1 MSETA
6 DVPAVTGA
14 AIWRAR
20 AGILGSALRFA
31 LRGRSPARAASALR
45 ALMEG
50 AERRRGFP
58 LPARRVRVGTRV
70 FLDVSIPG
78 WPSQGLD
85 RFLEGELERI
95 SPTRPGAPPLHLALL
110 AVTRLCPLRCVHCS
124 DADVLASEESLSTS
138 QLLDI
143 ARGIAA
149 LGASH
154 LELTGGEPM
163 ERLDAVEAICRDL
176 APGVDVWVLTSGVG
190 LDARAAARLR
200 EAGATG
206 VTVSIDHWEADRH
219 DAFRGRRGVF
229 QEAVEGVGA
238 ARDAG
243 LVVALS
249 VTLTPAVATED
260 GLDHLGRLGRELR
273 VPFLRLLE
281 PRAVGAWSGRDVAL
295 PSSALDVVARFARAS
310 HAADSPLPIVE
321 LPAMTQRSLGC
332 FGGGDRYLFVDAKG
346 NVHACPF
353 CRRSAGSALDGG
365 LAAARDALLSRGCQA
380 YPRAHPDAVGV
391 GLRVS
396 RTARPS

>member
-1 MSETA
+1 
-6 DVPAVTGA
+6 
-14 AIWRAR
+14 
-20 AGILGSALRFA
+20 
-31 LRGRSPARAASALR
+31 
-45 ALMEG
+45 MEG

-58 LPARRVRVGTRV
+58 LPARRVRVGRRV

-78 WPSQGLD
+78 WPSPALD

-95 SPTRPGAPPLHLALL
+95 APTRPGAPPLHLALL
-110 AVTRLCPLRCVHCS
+110 AVTRLCPLRCMHCS

-138 QLLDI
+138 QLLDV
-143 ARGIAA
+143 ARGVAA

-163 ERLDAVEAICRDL
+163 ARLDAVEAICREL

-190 LDARAAARLR
+190 LDSRAATRLR
-200 EAGATG
+200 DAGATG

-219 DAFRGRRGVF
+219 DAFRGRAGVF
-229 QEAVEGVGA
+229 LEAVEGVRA

-249 VTLTPAVATED
+249 VTLTPEVATPA
-260 GLDHLGRLGRELR
+260 GLEHLGRLGRELR

-281 PRAVGAWSGRDVAL
+281 PRAVGAWAGRDVAL
-295 PSSALDVVARFARAS
+295 PASALDVVVRFARAS
-310 HAADSPLPIVE
+310 HAADSPLPLVE
-321 LPAMTQRSLGC
+321 LPALTQRSLGC

-346 NVHACPF
+346 DVHACPF

-365 LAAARDALLSRGCQA
+365 LEAARDVLLSQGCKA
-380 YPRAHPDAVGV
+380 YPRAHPDPVGI
-391 GLRVS
+391 GPHI
-396 RTARPS
+396 ARRARSS